1 MKMKKYGLTALIS
14 LLFFTST
21 IGQPREKGGTSN
33 PYLSKSEFTGSENS
47 GNYAV
52 PARESGVEYFP
63 FSRLMLYA
71 DVLKLYAKSNDYDTS
86 FAFLINMGLRSSRKR
101 FFIVNLKNMCI
112 EKSGLVAHGRG
123 DERFAYTPKF
133 SNASG
138 SNCTSLGKYRIGKS
152 YKGFF
157 GLAFKMHGLEESNNK
172 AYERNVVMH
181 GMHCIPEVE
190 NGKPICQSEGCPAV
204 SDRFILEIKKVIDS
218 SEKPV
223 LLWIFDSNK
232 SSAKRSSS
240 VKELKKHKGDLEKK
254 KNQSPKRQA

>member
-1 MKMKKYGLTALIS
+1 MKIKKYGLTALIS
-14 LLFFTST
+14 LLLFSNT
-21 IGQPREKGGTSN
+21 IGQTREKGGASN
-33 PYLSKSEFTGSENS
+33 PSLSTPKFTGNDES
-47 GNYAV
+47 GNFAV
-52 PARESGVEYFP
+52 PARESGVEYYP

-71 DVLKLYAKSNDYDTS
+71 EVLKLYAKSYNYDTTY
-86 FAFLINMGLRSSRKR
+86 ALLINMGLRSSRKR
-101 FFIVNLKNMCI
+101 FFIVNMKNMCI

-157 GLAFKMHGLEESNNK
+157 GLALKMHGLEESNSK

-181 GMHCIPEVE
+181 SMHCIPEKE

-204 SDRFILEIKKVIDS
+204 SDRFIVEIKQVVDS
-218 SEKPV
+218 REKPV
-223 LLWIFDSNK
+223 LLWIFDSGK
-232 SSAKRSSS
+232 SSAKKSASGKNAKIKNAVS
-240 VKELKKHKGDLEKK
+240 KPKKDQVSKK
-254 KNQSPKRQA
+254 QA